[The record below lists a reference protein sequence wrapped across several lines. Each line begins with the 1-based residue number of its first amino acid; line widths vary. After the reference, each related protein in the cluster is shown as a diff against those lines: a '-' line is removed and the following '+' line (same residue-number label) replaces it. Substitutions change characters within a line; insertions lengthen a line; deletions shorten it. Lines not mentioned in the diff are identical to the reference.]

1 MDTTISATT
10 REAGSKG
17 AARKIRRAGK
27 LPCIVYG
34 PEKDP
39 TPISVDPKA
48 LVDLFRTTRNRNTI
62 VNLDIDGAEQ
72 PALVRE
78 VQRHP
83 VSRDILHVDFY
94 RVSKEREVEVM
105 VPVESVGRPAGAI
118 MGGRLRIIRRTIR
131 VRCTYDKIPEKF
143 VVDVSSME
151 VGDMV
156 QASEIPTPDGV
167 EMVFD
172 HDFNVMTVYGKK
184 ARAAANEALLP
195 DEDGG
200 EGEGLE
206 PAEGGEASEGA
217 SDESEG

>member
-10 REAGSKG
+10 RDAGSKG
-17 AARKIRRAGK
+17 AARKVRRAGR
-27 LPCIVYG
+27 LPAIVYG
-34 PEKDP
+34 PENEP
-39 TPISVDPKA
+39 LPISVEPKA
-48 LVDLFRTTRNRNTI
+48 LVDLFRHTRNRNTI
-62 VNLDIDGAEQ
+62 VKLDIEGKEQ

-94 RVSKEREVEVM
+94 RVSPDRQVEVM

-131 VRCTYDKIPEKF
+131 VRCGYQDIPEKF
-143 VVDVSSME
+143 VVDVSSMH

-156 QASEIPTPDGV
+156 KASEIPTPDGV
-167 EMVFD
+167 EMVYD

-184 ARAAANEALLP
+184 QKTKQQLADEAADEAIAEAAAAESAEEAA
-195 DEDGG
+195 EE
-200 EGEGLE
+200 EGE
-206 PAEGGEASEGA
+206 
-217 SDESEG
+217 ES